1 MIEPSLPPPAP
12 PAPSSP
18 LEDWPASAA
27 EVIEAINAG
36 RHALVAATAVA
47 DVMFAEATAV
57 MGDVGWKFEGND
69 RTEEVRE
76 AFLRVVVTGPSVKL
90 TWSLDD
96 LPVAELVYHGPGDEW
111 RVTTPGDGPHGA
123 KFEIHPAGTVCRR
136 ATTARE
142 VCLAVA
148 ATPLFAHAM
157 ARARSKNA
165 ARLAEEARA
174 RCCREYCRARSER
187 RDAILLAVFCVALA
201 AVAGLGFFLP

>member
-18 LEDWPASAA
+18 LEDRPASAA

-123 KFEIHPAGTVCRR
+123 RVEIHPPGTVCRR

-157 ARARSKNA
+157 TRAYSKRA
-165 ARLAEEARA
+165 AQLVEEARTQ
-174 RCCREYCRARSER
+174 RRRERSEH
-187 RDAILLAVFCVALA
+187 RDAILLAVFLVALL